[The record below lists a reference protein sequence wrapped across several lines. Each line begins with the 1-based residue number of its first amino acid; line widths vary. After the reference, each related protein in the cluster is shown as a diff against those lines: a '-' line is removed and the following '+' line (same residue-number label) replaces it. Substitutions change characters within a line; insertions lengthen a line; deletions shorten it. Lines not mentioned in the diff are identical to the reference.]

1 MTRRACGVSEAAIAS
16 IASSSRIAGVVT
28 LTPTITSSWRG
39 AANTSRAASGSWSMF
54 ASNSRRIPASGNGP
68 EPPMITTER

>member
-1 MTRRACGVSEAAIAS
+1 MTRRACGVSEAAIAA

-39 AANTSRAASGSWSMF
+39 AREHQRRRVRVVVDVRVELAQHARVPGTAPSR
-54 ASNSRRIPASGNGP
+54 P
-68 EPPMITTER
+68 